1 MKYINSKVTILVIT
15 IICAMGFANAQ
26 EIIKD
31 TLKKKSEL
39 TSFKR
44 KKVDGVIATVG
55 DYIILDSDIDKSYLE
70 LSSQGNSIKDITRCQ
85 MLGKLLEDKLYAH
98 QAIQDSIIVRDE
110 EIKEKLNEQVSYM
123 VEQLGSM
130 EKVVQYFKKSNE
142 DEFRTELFDI
152 IKMNKLGGEMQKKI
166 VDAVEIT
173 PEETRNFFKAIPTP
187 DLPIFGAEME
197 VAQIVINPVITPEE
211 KQRVITRLKEIKS
224 EVLAGASF
232 KTRAV
237 IYSDDR
243 GSASSGGF
251 YKINRKTQFVK
262 EFKDV
267 AFSLQQGEISEPFET
282 EYGYHIIMVE
292 KIIGQ
297 EVELRHILIMPKVSD
312 QALKEAKEK
321 IVLIKRRI
329 ENGEISF
336 SDAART
342 LSDEK
347 ETRANG
353 GVLINPRTQ
362 DTHFELTK
370 MDPSLYSEVSNL
382 KDKAITPPILDDDQK
397 TGKKYK
403 IITVTDRI
411 DQHTADYARD
421 YVKIKDLA
429 LKEKQIKAIA
439 KWSDEKIKE
448 TYVKI
453 NGEYKACV
461 FTNDW
466 LKNK

>member
-1 MKYINSKVTILVIT
+1 MKYINSKVTILVVT

-173 PEETRNFFKAIPTP
+173 PEETRNFFKAIPTA